1 MSIENKALDRLPP
14 HSLEAE
20 QGVLGCCL
28 QDPAASIPA
37 AQERLK
43 DGLAF
48 YDLRHQTVW
57 HTLTVMDAAREG
69 VDLITV
75 RQRLKDAGRLEEVGG
90 VAYLNA
96 LVDATASAANLAYYL
111 DIVMEKQV
119 LRKMLAT
126 CARVAASIYE
136 REDAGHAETLMDEVE
151 KELMAVG
158 QLREV
163 GVEFDGKAL
172 AQAGLDY
179 LELAH
184 RSKGLNMGLST
195 GFSYLD
201 KMTGGLHGGDMVV
214 LAGRPSTGKSSFAKS
229 IVENVC
235 VTQKVPVGFISL
247 EMSARQ
253 LAIHLKFMSAE
264 KDFQMLRTGM
274 WREEDLKSVLLAAPR
289 LAAAPLMLT
298 DTQRMTMAQIR
309 SLARRWVARSG
320 IKLLVI
326 DYMQLIK
333 PATRQHSRE
342 QEVSEIS
349 ASLKALAKELNI
361 PVLVL
366 AQLNREMEKDTL
378 GGGGEE
384 YNRKPRLSDLR
395 ESGSIEQDADVVIV
409 LYHPKLREE
418 KRDKETGNAYGFDEA
433 EHVRELGETWREKLG
448 PGMTDAANCKRVN
461 ACVIKQREGPQGDV
475 ELLFVKGCMKFV
487 DYLRPGSTAGSY
499 IRKPKQQEMPTEEE
513 LGEGR

>member
-1 MSIENKALDRLPP
+1 MSDKTPDRLPP
-14 HSLEAE
+14 HSTEAE
-20 QGVLGCCL
+20 QGILGCCL
-28 QDPAASIPA
+28 VDPAACIPA
-37 AQERLK
+37 TQERLK

-48 YDLRHQTVW
+48 YDLRNQAIW
-57 HTLTVMDAAREG
+57 HALTTMDTAREG

-75 RQRLKDAGRLEEVGG
+75 RQRLKDAGRLEEIGG
-90 VAYLNA
+90 VAYLTS
-96 LVDATASAANLAYYL
+96 LVDATPSASNLSFYL
-111 DIVMEKQV
+111 DIVLEKQV

-126 CARVAASIYE
+126 CARVTASIYE
-136 REDAGHAETLMDEVE
+136 HEHAGHAEALMDDVE

-163 GVEFDGKAL
+163 GVEYNGKAL
-172 AQAGLDY
+172 ANAGLAY
-179 LELAH
+179 MELAH

-201 KMTGGLHGGDMVV
+201 KMTGGLHGGDMIV
-214 LAGRPSTGKSSFAKS
+214 LAGRPSTGKSSLAKS

-235 VTQKVPVGFISL
+235 VTQKVPVGFVSL

-253 LAIHLKFMSAE
+253 LALHLKFMSAE

-274 WREEDLKSVLLAAPR
+274 WREDDLKSVLMAAPR
-289 LAAAPLMLT
+289 LAAAPLVLT

-309 SLARRWVARSG
+309 SLARRWVACVG

-326 DYMQLIK
+326 DYMQLIR

-349 ASLKALAKELNI
+349 SSLKALAKELNI

-395 ESGSIEQDADVVIV
+395 ESGSIEQDADVVVV
-409 LYHPKLREE
+409 LYHPRLRER
-418 KRDKETGNAYGFDEA
+418 KRDKETGQEYGFDEA
-433 EHVRELGETWREKLG
+433 EHVSELSDGWREKLG
-448 PGMTDAANCKRVN
+448 PGMTDAEACRRVN
-461 ACVIKQREGPQGDV
+461 ACLIKQREGPQGDV

-487 DYLRPGSTAGSY
+487 DYLRPGSSAGTY
-499 IRKPKQQEMPTEEE
+499 IRTPKPARTDLPTEEE
-513 LGEGR
+513 LGAFK